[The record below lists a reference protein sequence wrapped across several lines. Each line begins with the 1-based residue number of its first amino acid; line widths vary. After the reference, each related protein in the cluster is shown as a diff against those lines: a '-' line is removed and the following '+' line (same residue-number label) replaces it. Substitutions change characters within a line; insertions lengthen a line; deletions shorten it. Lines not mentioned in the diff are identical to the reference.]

1 MCSQVAC
8 KVWCNFSSALGGTSA
23 LVRWRSSP
31 LFPVLP
37 GFTKTYLIFSLKFS
51 YIWYSWTHSLIWKE
65 YIFTYSPRA
74 LHWSDRSFSDIFLLL
89 QIFKDYLWGSILWAP
104 ESGAYSKYSKILL
117 DPFQVHRLW
126 WWMAGHEET
135 VNNQVFSF
143 QKNQRVFVGEYSK
156 YSKIHPSSPTGWSW
170 RRGCE

>member
-23 LVRWRSSP
+23 LLRWRSSP

-37 GFTKTYLIFSLKFS
+37 SFTKTYLLFSLKFS

-74 LHWSDRSFSDIFLLL
+74 LHWSDRSFSDNFCCCRFSKIICGVVF
-89 QIFKDYLWGSILWAP
+89 
-104 ESGAYSKYSKILL
+104 SGAYSKYSKILL
-117 DPFQVHRLW
+117 DPSQVHRLW
-126 WWMAGHEET
+126 WWMAGHEEA

-156 YSKIHPSSPTGWSW
+156 YSKIHPSSPTVMVDG
-170 RRGCE
+170 RGCE